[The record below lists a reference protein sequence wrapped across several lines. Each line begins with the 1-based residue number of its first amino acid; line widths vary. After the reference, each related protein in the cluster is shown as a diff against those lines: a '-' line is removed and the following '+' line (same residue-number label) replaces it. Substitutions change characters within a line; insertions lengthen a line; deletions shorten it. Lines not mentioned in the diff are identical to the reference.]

1 VDAQRWLEE
10 LRAELER
17 RRLPPPYVER
27 LASELSDHLTD
38 FLEDR
43 MSTDAKDLRG
53 VIGRLGS
60 PSRVAS
66 AAAAEYRRGRFSAR
80 HPVVT
85 FLVMPVVS
93 LPVLWIAC
101 IAGIVATLKLLGLES
116 GSPAST
122 GPVAEWAWAL
132 VPYLVV
138 GLLLMPAALS
148 AVFFCRLA
156 NKAALSWK
164 WSMATCA
171 LLAVFGG
178 LAALRIV
185 LPRGSLQGQIAF
197 GFSLNT
203 HPSASQILQ
212 FLLPLTIGGLAA
224 WRRGS
229 SSLAPLPRNQGL
241 NTTSTQ

>member
-10 LRAELER
+10 LRAELDR
-17 RRLPPPYVER
+17 RKLPPFYVER
-27 LASELSDHLTD
+27 LAGELSDHLTD

-53 VIGRLGS
+53 VMGRLGA
-60 PSRVAS
+60 PSHVAS

-85 FLVMPVVS
+85 FLVMPLVS
-93 LPVLWIAC
+93 LPVLWTAC
-101 IAGIVATLKLLGLES
+101 IAAIVATLKLLGLES

-122 GPVAEWAWAL
+122 GPLAEWAGA
-132 VPYLVV
+132 VMPYLVV
-138 GLLLMPAALS
+138 GLLLVPAALS
-148 AVFFCRLA
+148 AAFFCRLA

-164 WSMATCA
+164 WSMATCL

-178 LAALRIV
+178 LVALRIV
-185 LPRGSLQGQIAF
+185 LPRGSMQGQIAF
-197 GFSLNT
+197 GFSLNA

-212 FLLPLTIGGLAA
+212 FLLPLVIGGLAT
-224 WRRGS
+224 WRRRGTNRPPMFAS
-229 SSLAPLPRNQGL
+229 
-241 NTTSTQ
+241 